1 MSVLLALVFDP
12 DGAAIRELAPWAMML
27 LGFGG
32 IGAVVRARGEPLE
45 ATEV

>member
-1 MSVLLALVFDP
+1 VFDP